1 VQGIPGRKV
10 SIYDEGCLIAWIL
23 DFMIRSATQ
32 NKKSLDDVMHVLYH
46 DVALIGKGYS
56 GDDFKN
62 ICESVAERSFNE
74 FFAEIVHSPNTL
86 LIPLSEAVSL
96 AGLEVE
102 ASNSVWPLER
112 VFGLRISSN
121 KVRSTYPGSPAHTAG
136 LVLDDEIISI
146 NGKVAAGNLNQLIES
161 EINDGD
167 NLVLKVVS
175 FGKVRDLVL
184 HPDQKTWY
192 DSYRIKSAG
201 MLTQQQLQF
210 RESWLGQI

>member
-1 VQGIPGRKV
+1 
-10 SIYDEGCLIAWIL
+10 
-23 DFMIRSATQ
+23 
-32 NKKSLDDVMHVLYH
+32 
-46 DVALIGKGYS
+46 
-56 GDDFKN
+56 
-62 ICESVAERSFNE
+62 
-74 FFAEIVHSPNTL
+74 L

-102 ASNSVWPLER
+102 VSNSVWPLER

-121 KVRSTYPGSPAHTAG
+121 KVRSTYPGSPAYTAG

-161 EINDGD
+161 EIIDGD